1 MADILTQMQDEVD
14 MVRVKLPIPTAPTL
28 TPSQL
33 LNIMQSQL
41 FQIRTRAP
49 PSVPLG
55 QQKLSSFAEKEAA
68 DKSENAAQ
76 NPSTQLTQIADA
88 PPAQPTKEQFEEDL
102 KEMAKDL
109 VVKSQQIEL
118 LIANLPGVN
127 SSEAEQVQRMK
138 DLEKELEELE
148 GERVHAV
155 QEKEALLKKVE
166 EKIVGVGRVR

>member
-1 MADILTQMQDEVD
+1 MHLLN
-14 MVRVKLPIPTAPTL
+14 KL
-28 TPSQL
+28 QL

-41 FQIRTRAP
+41 LQIRTRAP
-49 PSVPLG
+49 PSVPEG

-68 DKSENAAQ
+68 DKSENAPQ
-76 NPSTQLTQIADA
+76 NATQPA
-88 PPAQPTKEQFEEDL
+88 PPSDAAPAMPTKEQFEGDL

-138 DLEKELEELE
+138 ELEHQLENLE
-148 GERVHAV
+148 GERLRAV
-155 QEKEALLKKVE
+155 EQKEQLLKRVE
-166 EKIVGVGRVR
+166 EKIMGVGRVP

>member
-1 MADILTQMQDEVD
+1 
-14 MVRVKLPIPTAPTL
+14 
-28 TPSQL
+28 
-33 LNIMQSQL
+33 MQSQL

-49 PSVPLG
+49 PSVPEG

-76 NPSTQLTQIADA
+76 NPTQPVQTSEA
-88 PPAQPTKEQFEEDL
+88 PPALPTKEQFEEDL

-118 LIANLPGVN
+118 LIANLPGVH

-138 DLEKELEELE
+138 ELEKELEQLE
-148 GERVHAV
+148 GERLQAV
-155 QEKEALLKKVE
+155 KGKDALLKKVE
-166 EKIVGVGRVR
+166 EKIVGVGRLR

>member
-1 MADILTQMQDEVD
+1 MRRL
-14 MVRVKLPIPTAPTL
+14 LSSTAINASANKP
-28 TPSQL
+28 QL

-41 FQIRTRAP
+41 LQIRTRAP
-49 PSVPLG
+49 PSVPEG

-68 DKSENAAQ
+68 DKSENATQ
-76 NPSTQLTQIADA
+76 NATQPA
-88 PPAQPTKEQFEEDL
+88 PPSDAAPALPTKEQFEGDL

-138 DLEKELEELE
+138 ELERELEDLE
-148 GERVHAV
+148 GERLRAV
-155 QEKEALLKKVE
+155 EQKEQLLKKVE
-166 EKIVGVGRVR
+166 EKIMGVGRVP

>member
-1 MADILTQMQDEVD
+1 MHLLN
-14 MVRVKLPIPTAPTL
+14 KLQI
-28 TPSQL
+28 

-41 FQIRTRAP
+41 LQIRTRAP
-49 PSVPLG
+49 PSVPEG

-68 DKSENAAQ
+68 DKSENAPQ
-76 NPSTQLTQIADA
+76 NATQPA
-88 PPAQPTKEQFEEDL
+88 PPSDAAPAMPTKEQFEGDL

-138 DLEKELEELE
+138 ELEHQLENLE
-148 GERVHAV
+148 GERLRAV
-155 QEKEALLKKVE
+155 EQKEQLLKRVE
-166 EKIVGVGRVR
+166 EKIMGVGRVP

>member
-1 MADILTQMQDEVD
+1 
-14 MVRVKLPIPTAPTL
+14 
-28 TPSQL
+28 
-33 LNIMQSQL
+33 MQSQL

-49 PSVPLG
+49 PSVPEG

-68 DKSENAAQ
+68 DRSENAAQ
-76 NPSTQLTQIADA
+76 NSTQVVQTND
-88 PPAQPTKEQFEEDL
+88 PPPTLPTKEQFEEDL

-148 GERVHAV
+148 GERLQAV
-155 QEKEALLKKVE
+155 QAKEALLKKVE

>member
-14 MVRVKLPIPTAPTL
+14 M
-28 TPSQL
+28 L

-49 PSVPLG
+49 PSVPEG

-68 DKSENAAQ
+68 DKSENATQNSAQ
-76 NPSTQLTQIADA
+76 PTQTSEHA
-88 PPAQPTKEQFEEDL
+88 PPAQPTKEEFNDDL

-109 VVKSQQIEL
+109 VVKSQQIEM

-138 DLEKELEELE
+138 ELERELEEVE
-148 GERVHAV
+148 GERLQAV
-155 QEKEALLKKVE
+155 KVKELLLKKVE
-166 EKIVGVGRVR
+166 EKIMGVGKMR

>member
-1 MADILTQMQDEVD
+1 M
-14 MVRVKLPIPTAPTL
+14 
-28 TPSQL
+28 L

-41 FQIRTRAP
+41 FHIRTRAP
-49 PSVPLG
+49 PGVPEG

-76 NPSTQLTQIADA
+76 NSTQPTQTTEA

-138 DLEKELEELE
+138 DLERELEELE
-148 GERVHAV
+148 GERLQAV
-155 QEKEALLKKVE
+155 KEKALLLKKVE
-166 EKIVGVGRVR
+166 EKIVSVGRVR

>member
-14 MVRVKLPIPTAPTL
+14 M
-28 TPSQL
+28 L

-49 PSVPLG
+49 PSVPEG
-55 QQKLSSFAEKEAA
+55 QQKLSSFAEKEAT

-76 NPSTQLTQIADA
+76 NPAQ
-88 PPAQPTKEQFEEDL
+88 PAQTSETLPALPSKEQFEEDL

-127 SSEAEQVQRMK
+127 SSEAEQMQRMK
-138 DLEKELEELE
+138 ELERELEELE
-148 GERVHAV
+148 SERLQAV
-155 QEKEALLKKVE
+155 KEKESLLKKVE